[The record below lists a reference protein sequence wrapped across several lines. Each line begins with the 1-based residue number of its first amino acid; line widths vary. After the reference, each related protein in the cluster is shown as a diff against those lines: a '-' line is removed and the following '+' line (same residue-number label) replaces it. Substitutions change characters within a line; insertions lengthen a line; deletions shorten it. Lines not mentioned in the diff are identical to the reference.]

1 MAGVYHMVGTVMLC
15 GLANHLINYW
25 LLEGRKKEQTR
36 VLFFITLTS
45 IGPQWL
51 TQKQTP
57 LLVVPLPPRY
67 FVTWSLVLNNQ

>member
-25 LLEGRKKEQTR
+25 LLEERKKEQTR

-57 LLVVPLPPRY
+57 LLVPSGTSSTKVFCYMVIGLK
-67 FVTWSLVLNNQ
+67 